1 MLSWIKDNHWVHR
14 FLKMVFIFDK
24 KGKPHD
30 SVAATLKTVMDGLV
44 WKLRLTLKIRK
55 EATKWAFKNNSSK
68 S

>member
-1 MLSWIKDNHWVHR
+1 ML
-14 FLKMVFIFDK
+14 FIFGT
-24 KGKPHD
+24 KGRPHD
-30 SVAATLKTVMDGLV
+30 SVAATLKTSPETVMDELV

>member
-1 MLSWIKDNHWVHR
+1 ML
-14 FLKMVFIFDK
+14 FVFYK

-30 SVAATLKTVMDGLV
+30 SVAATLKTSSETVMDGLV
-44 WKLRLTLKIRK
+44 WKLRFTLKIRK

>member
-1 MLSWIKDNHWVHR
+1 ML
-14 FLKMVFIFDK
+14 FIFDK

-30 SVAATLKTVMDGLV
+30 SVAATLKTSPETVMDGLV

>member
-1 MLSWIKDNHWVHR
+1 MLFFFGI
-14 FLKMVFIFDK
+14 K

-30 SVAATLKTVMDGLV
+30 SVAATLRTSPETAVDGLV

-55 EATKWAFKNNSSK
+55 EATKWALKNNKTSK